1 MNYQQNVSIN
11 ADTSS
16 VFKALTEQL
25 ELWWGKTDFPVQ
37 KVNDEFTIWFG
48 DAFWK
53 FRIEEFIPDQK
64 LTWKCI
70 DGQPEFNNEWVGTTC
85 FWEIKPNE
93 SETELSFTHDGLTP
107 EFKCYDICA
116 PTWDMFITQSIKSF
130 LEIGKGTPH
139 FH

>member
-1 MNYQQNVSIN
+1 MNYQKNVELEVN
-11 ADTSS
+11 ASN
-16 VFKALTEQL
+16 VFKALTQQL
-25 ELWWGKTDFPVQ
+25 ELWWGKTDSPVQ
-37 KVNDEFTIWFG
+37 KISDTFTIWFG

-53 FRIEEFIPDQK
+53 FRIEEFIPNEK

-85 FWEIKPNE
+85 FWEIEPDGSK
-93 SETELSFTHDGLTP
+93 TKLSFTHDGLTP

-116 PTWDMFITQSIKSF
+116 PTWDMFITKSIKSF
-130 LEIGKGTPH
+130 LETGKGTPH